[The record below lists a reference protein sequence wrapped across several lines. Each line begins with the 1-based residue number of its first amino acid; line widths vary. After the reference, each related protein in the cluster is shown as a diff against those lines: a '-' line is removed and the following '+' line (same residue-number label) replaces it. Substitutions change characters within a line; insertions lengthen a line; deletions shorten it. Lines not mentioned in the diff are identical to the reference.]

1 VQTNEA
7 GRTDPPGPAAPLR
20 TEPGQIASR
29 AAAITEPLTALVDKL
44 DTAGAS
50 ELKSQ
55 ATSQVK
61 THAAGIAQGAVLIA
75 GLTSLSRMLGLVRT
89 LVFSQSVGAGCLGTA
104 YTTANGVPNLI
115 YELALGGALTSAM
128 VPVLARSAARA
139 WTDPREKARVA
150 QISSALMTWAVV
162 ILLPVTAVIA
172 ATAGPIAQ
180 ALIPANPNA
189 DCNRADMVNAASHM
203 LLIFAPQILLYGL
216 SVVLFGL
223 LNAYRRFTGP
233 ALAPVA
239 ANVVMISSYLAFAAL
254 DQNATLARTPLT
266 AELVLSIGTT
276 MNIGALVLVA
286 LPPAWRLHLRWRPTL
301 KFPAGVIRQAGGL
314 ALVGLLEFFAS
325 DLYGV
330 ATIDLANGH
339 GETGALVL
347 SNYVQLVFASVC
359 SVLPLAITTSAFPV
373 LSAADSDEFD
383 RTSAGSTRAVVLMS
397 WLGTA
402 AIAAVAVPAA
412 NILAK
417 QSDQVPELIQAF
429 LIAAPGVAGL
439 ALITQASRILFA
451 LGKLKVAGIGL
462 CAAPLLQ
469 LVLSVVFV
477 ELVPARLVVAALAA
491 ASTVALLTVAIPMM
505 IAVGRI
511 RGKAATAGIG
521 RTSLAGLVA
530 AVAGTAV
537 GVGAALAMP
546 AGGKLYD
553 GAAGATGVIA
563 AVLVFA
569 VVAYLLDKDD
579 LRMAAAPLQRL
590 RMVQRLRRLGRRQ

>member
-1 VQTNEA
+1 M
-7 GRTDPPGPAAPLR
+7 
-20 TEPGQIASR
+20 
-29 AAAITEPLTALVDKL
+29 
-44 DTAGAS
+44 
-50 ELKSQ
+50 
-55 ATSQVK
+55 
-61 THAAGIAQGAVLIA
+61 LIA

-104 YTTANGVPNLI
+104 YTTANTVPNLI

-128 VPVLARSAARA
+128 VPVLARSAARS
-139 WTDPREKARVA
+139 WTDPSEKARVG

-162 ILLPVTAVIA
+162 ILLPATAIIA

-180 ALIPANPNA
+180 ALIPANPNSA
-189 DCNRADMVNAASHM
+189 CSRADMVNAASHM
-203 LLIFAPQILLYGL
+203 LVIFAPQILLYGL

-254 DQNATLARTPLT
+254 DKNAALARTPLA

-276 MNIGALVLVA
+276 MNIGTLVLVA

-301 KFPAGVIRQAGGL
+301 KFPVGVIRQAGGL
-314 ALVGLLEFFAS
+314 AMVGILEFVAI

-330 ATIDLANGH
+330 ATIDLANGR

-347 SNYVQLVFASVC
+347 SNYVQMVFASVC
-359 SVLPLAITTSAFPV
+359 AVLPLAITTSAFPV
-373 LSAADSDEFD
+373 LSATDSEEFD

-417 QSDQVPELIQAF
+417 QPDQVPELIQAF

-462 CAAPLLQ
+462 CASPILQ
-469 LVLSVVFV
+469 LVLSVVMV
-477 ELVPARLVVAALAA
+477 EFVPARLVVAALAA
-491 ASTVALLTVAIPMM
+491 ASTVGAAGGGDPDDDRRRADPGQGVHRGDRARVAGGPGGGRRRHGRRGGRRAGHAGRRQ
-505 IAVGRI
+505 AVRRRGGRG
-511 RGKAATAGIG
+511 RGDQRGAGLRRGRLPAGQGRPADGDGAAATA
-521 RTSLAGLVA
+521 AH
-530 AVAGTAV
+530 
-537 GVGAALAMP
+537 
-546 AGGKLYD
+546 
-553 GAAGATGVIA
+553 GAT
-563 AVLVFA
+563 
-569 VVAYLLDKDD
+569 
-579 LRMAAAPLQRL
+579 AAADEPSQMRY
-590 RMVQRLRRLGRRQ
+590 GC